1 MKTYDE
7 LVIITQFA
15 SDISL
20 KKVSSIY
27 YHFSPILGAFTVTRE
42 LYPLGFYLVIIA
54 KTDDMICQTPLESI
68 TGLGDSFPVIFD
80 RVKDIELNIVRKIT
94 QQDYVIAVLGAL
106 GMFMAFYFTVFM
118 ISCCLCIKE
127 WHMGSLDEDRRP
139 IISSIEVQDVGK
151 DFDIK

>member
-1 MKTYDE
+1 M
-7 LVIITQFA
+7 
-15 SDISL
+15 
-20 KKVSSIY
+20 
-27 YHFSPILGAFTVTRE
+27 
-42 LYPLGFYLVIIA
+42 IIA
-54 KTDDMICQTPLESI
+54 KTDDMICQTPLKSI

-151 DFDIK
+151 DFDTHFPSLNTQFCIKGLLVVRDFCFWAIWAAGPVHKKIGGRL

>member
-1 MKTYDE
+1 M
-7 LVIITQFA
+7 
-15 SDISL
+15 
-20 KKVSSIY
+20 
-27 YHFSPILGAFTVTRE
+27 
-42 LYPLGFYLVIIA
+42 IIA
-54 KTDDMICQTPLESI
+54 KTDDMLCQTPLKSI
-68 TGLGDSFPVIFD
+68 TDLGDSFPVIFD

-151 DFDIK
+151 DYGNTGCGVFKGN